1 MSWKKGDMHMKSIK
15 KVLTGMLSLF
25 LVLAAV
31 ISVMPDQV
39 QAAEKKYLMLQVRLL
54 TDEGIKEYGD
64 GLDLSGLTFC
74 LLGQRTDSG
83 QWEPVETAYD
93 EAVGEVVS
101 VDYYY
106 FSYFKADFGR
116 ITDPELY
123 SAFKV
128 VLKENSSYAMED
140 LAVELGD
147 IGQQTTPSKDY
158 YLDLTKKVVPA
169 DSTEATA
176 DIISAGWTGTGT
188 EPDPYSAAVTVDRFT
203 DEINIRTA
211 NENAVITYGQQ
222 DYTGRLTAVV
232 NYGSNVYEFTV
243 TSEDGSKVSCY
254 RAEVTREKYDPLPP
268 SASLKGVSPSAEG
281 GADGMITGLDSAR
294 LYEYRGEN
302 DTDYTP
308 VKQGSTEIT
317 GLTPGKYY
325 VRFAETE
332 SQYASKDR
340 EVVVKEPV
348 IHTIT
353 LPEENI
359 PEGITVLECPE
370 TMTEGRTFTIRLQ
383 LPENT
388 LIKNIGYSY
397 KAGEWTATS
406 AFSGVQ
412 HMQEDGHTVAVLQRD
427 ALSHD
432 ITITGI
438 TLLEGKYYTVTAGP
452 EDTESASPFIQ
463 CEISVTGE
471 GELVSGDTYYEEG
484 SDITAVAA
492 IRDDWRGYAELS
504 SLTVY
509 RKGTDEVI
517 EPDSLTKTDKNEWS
531 LSLAVQDD
539 IEIRFGI
546 YTYPCDTAELD
557 EVIAL
562 IGDLDQYVDN
572 AEKDTLITRLN
583 EQGAFRKQPL
593 KNQPMVDNYTALLR
607 AAYESATVRTDLTD
621 SKEVSVTLEGNP
633 HTYDGKPWKPDVAVT
648 YQGNVLKKGVDYL
661 VYFPEDMT
669 SVGDKDIR
677 IEFIGLY
684 RGEIT
689 VKGSI
694 VEKQA
699 DSSVDQNAAAEG
711 NKAVDTGIRDSYEG
725 YVLAILSSIFL
736 MGVAVTVRTKKKK

>member
-1 MSWKKGDMHMKSIK
+1 MK
-15 KVLTGMLSLF
+15 MF
-25 LVLAAV
+25 LVFAAV

-39 QAAEKKYLMLQVRLL
+39 RAAEKKYLMLQVRLL

-281 GADGMITGLDSAR
+281 GADGMITGLDSAK

-517 EPDSLTKTDKNEWS
+517 
-531 LSLAVQDD
+531 
-539 IEIRFGI
+539 
-546 YTYPCDTAELD
+546 
-557 EVIAL
+557 AL

-572 AEKDTLITRLN
+572 AEKDILITRLN

-607 AAYESATVRTDLTD
+607 AAYESATVRADLTD

-633 HTYDGKPWKPDVAVT
+633 HTYDGKPWEPGVTVT
-648 YQGNVLKKGVDYL
+648 YQGNVLRKGIDYL

-699 DSSVDQNAAAEG
+699 DRPADQSGEG
-711 NKAVDTGIRDSYEG
+711 NKAADTGVRDSYAG
-725 YVLAILSSIFL
+725 YVSAALSSMLL
-736 MGVAVTVRTKKKK
+736 MSAAVAVRMRKKK

>member
-1 MSWKKGDMHMKSIK
+1 M
-15 KVLTGMLSLF
+15 F
-25 LVLAAV
+25 LVFAAV

-281 GADGMITGLDSAR
+281 GADGMITGLDSAK

-406 AFSGVQ
+406 TFSGVQ

-517 EPDSLTKTDKNEWS
+517 
-531 LSLAVQDD
+531 
-539 IEIRFGI
+539 
-546 YTYPCDTAELD
+546 
-557 EVIAL
+557 AL

-572 AEKDTLITRLN
+572 AEKDILITRLN

-607 AAYESATVRTDLTD
+607 AAYESATVRADLTD

-633 HTYDGKPWKPDVAVT
+633 HTYAGKPWEPGVTVT
-648 YQGNVLKKGVDYL
+648 YQGNVLRKGIDYL

-699 DSSVDQNAAAEG
+699 DRPADQSGEG
-711 NKAVDTGIRDSYEG
+711 NKAADTGVRDSYAG
-725 YVLAILSSIFL
+725 YVSAALSSMLL
-736 MGVAVTVRTKKKK
+736 MSAAVAVRMRKKK

>member
-1 MSWKKGDMHMKSIK
+1 MK
-15 KVLTGMLSLF
+15 MF
-25 LVLAAV
+25 LVFAAV

-39 QAAEKKYLMLQVRLL
+39 QAEEKKYLMLQVRLL

-158 YLDLTKKVVPA
+158 YLDLTKKEVPA

-176 DIISAGWTGTGT
+176 DIISADWTGTGA
-188 EPDPYSAAVTVDRFT
+188 ESDPYSASVTVDRFT

-281 GADGMITGLDSAR
+281 GADGMITGLDSAK

-302 DTDYTP
+302 DTEYTP
-308 VKQGSTEIT
+308 VEQGSTEIT

-517 EPDSLTKTDKNEWS
+517 
-531 LSLAVQDD
+531 
-539 IEIRFGI
+539 
-546 YTYPCDTAELD
+546 
-557 EVIAL
+557 AL

-572 AEKDTLITRLN
+572 AEKDILITRLN

-633 HTYDGKPWKPDVAVT
+633 HTYDGKPWEPGVTVT
-648 YQGNVLKKGVDYL
+648 YQGNVLRKGIDYL

-699 DSSVDQNAAAEG
+699 DSPVDQNAAAEG

>member
-1 MSWKKGDMHMKSIK
+1 M
-15 KVLTGMLSLF
+15 
-25 LVLAAV
+25 
-31 ISVMPDQV
+31 
-39 QAAEKKYLMLQVRLL
+39 
-54 TDEGIKEYGD
+54 
-64 GLDLSGLTFC
+64 
-74 LLGQRTDSG
+74 
-83 QWEPVETAYD
+83 
-93 EAVGEVVS
+93 
-101 VDYYY
+101 
-106 FSYFKADFGR
+106 
-116 ITDPELY
+116 
-123 SAFKV
+123 
-128 VLKENSSYAMED
+128 
-140 LAVELGD
+140 
-147 IGQQTTPSKDY
+147 
-158 YLDLTKKVVPA
+158 
-169 DSTEATA
+169 
-176 DIISAGWTGTGT
+176 
-188 EPDPYSAAVTVDRFT
+188 
-203 DEINIRTA
+203 
-211 NENAVITYGQQ
+211 
-222 DYTGRLTAVV
+222 
-232 NYGSNVYEFTV
+232 
-243 TSEDGSKVSCY
+243 
-254 RAEVTREKYDPLPP
+254 
-268 SASLKGVSPSAEG
+268 
-281 GADGMITGLDSAR
+281 
-294 LYEYRGEN
+294 
-302 DTDYTP
+302 
-308 VKQGSTEIT
+308 
-317 GLTPGKYY
+317 
-325 VRFAETE
+325 RFAETE

-572 AEKDTLITRLN
+572 AEKDILITRLN

-607 AAYESATVRTDLTD
+607 AAYESATVRGDLSD
-621 SKEVSVTLEGNP
+621 SEEVSVTLEENP
-633 HTYDGKPWKPDVAVT
+633 HTYERKPW
-648 YQGNVLKKGVDYL
+648 
-661 VYFPEDMT
+661 E
-669 SVGDKDIR
+669 
-677 IEFIGLY
+677 
-684 RGEIT
+684 
-689 VKGSI
+689 
-694 VEKQA
+694 
-699 DSSVDQNAAAEG
+699 
-711 NKAVDTGIRDSYEG
+711 
-725 YVLAILSSIFL
+725 
-736 MGVAVTVRTKKKK
+736 

>member
-25 LVLAAV
+25 LVFAAV

-39 QAAEKKYLMLQVRLL
+39 QAEEKKYLMLQVRLL

-147 IGQQTTPSKDY
+147 IGQLTTPSKDY

-281 GADGMITGLDSAR
+281 GADGMITGLDSAK

-572 AEKDTLITRLN
+572 AEKDILITRLN

-607 AAYESATVRTDLTD
+607 AAYESATVRADLTD

-633 HTYDGKPWKPDVAVT
+633 HTYDGKPWEPGVTVT
-648 YQGNVLKKGVDYL
+648 YQGNVLRKGIDYL

-699 DSSVDQNAAAEG
+699 DRPADQSGEG
-711 NKAVDTGIRDSYEG
+711 NKAADTGVRDSYAG
-725 YVLAILSSIFL
+725 YVSAALSSMLL
-736 MGVAVTVRTKKKK
+736 MSAAVAVRMRKKK

>member
-1 MSWKKGDMHMKSIK
+1 M
-15 KVLTGMLSLF
+15 F
-25 LVLAAV
+25 LVFAAV

-281 GADGMITGLDSAR
+281 GADGMITGLDSAK

-517 EPDSLTKTDKNEWS
+517 
-531 LSLAVQDD
+531 
-539 IEIRFGI
+539 
-546 YTYPCDTAELD
+546 
-557 EVIAL
+557 AL

-572 AEKDTLITRLN
+572 AEKDILITRLN

-607 AAYESATVRTDLTD
+607 AAYESATVRADLTD

-633 HTYDGKPWKPDVAVT
+633 HTYDGKPWEPGVTVT
-648 YQGNVLKKGVDYL
+648 YQGNVLRKGIDYL

-699 DSSVDQNAAAEG
+699 DRPADQSGEG
-711 NKAVDTGIRDSYEG
+711 NKAADTGVRDSYAG
-725 YVLAILSSIFL
+725 YVSAALSSMLL
-736 MGVAVTVRTKKKK
+736 MSAAVAVRMRKKK

>member
-1 MSWKKGDMHMKSIK
+1 MK
-15 KVLTGMLSLF
+15 MF
-25 LVLAAV
+25 LVFAAV

-39 QAAEKKYLMLQVRLL
+39 QAEEKKYLMLQVRLL

-281 GADGMITGLDSAR
+281 GADGMITGLDSAK

-517 EPDSLTKTDKNEWS
+517 
-531 LSLAVQDD
+531 
-539 IEIRFGI
+539 
-546 YTYPCDTAELD
+546 
-557 EVIAL
+557 AL

-572 AEKDTLITRLN
+572 AEKDILITRLN

-607 AAYESATVRTDLTD
+607 AAYESATVRADLTD

-633 HTYDGKPWKPDVAVT
+633 HTYDGKPWEPGVTVT
-648 YQGNVLKKGVDYL
+648 YQGNVLRKGIDYL

-699 DSSVDQNAAAEG
+699 DRPADQSGEG
-711 NKAVDTGIRDSYEG
+711 NKAADTGVRDSYAG
-725 YVLAILSSIFL
+725 YVSAALSSMLL
-736 MGVAVTVRTKKKK
+736 MSAAVAVRMRKKK

>member
-1 MSWKKGDMHMKSIK
+1 MK
-15 KVLTGMLSLF
+15 MF
-25 LVLAAV
+25 LVFAAV

-147 IGQQTTPSKDY
+147 IGQLTTPSKDY

-281 GADGMITGLDSAR
+281 GADGMITGLDSAK

-517 EPDSLTKTDKNEWS
+517 
-531 LSLAVQDD
+531 
-539 IEIRFGI
+539 
-546 YTYPCDTAELD
+546 
-557 EVIAL
+557 AL

-572 AEKDTLITRLN
+572 AEKDILITRLN

-607 AAYESATVRTDLTD
+607 AAYESATVRADLTD

-633 HTYDGKPWKPDVAVT
+633 HTYDGKPWEPGVTVT
-648 YQGNVLKKGVDYL
+648 YQGNVLRKGIDYL

-699 DSSVDQNAAAEG
+699 DRPADQSGEG
-711 NKAVDTGIRDSYEG
+711 NKAADTGVRDSYAG
-725 YVLAILSSIFL
+725 YVSAALSSMLL
-736 MGVAVTVRTKKKK
+736 MSAAVAVRMRKKK

>member
-1 MSWKKGDMHMKSIK
+1 MKSIK

-25 LVLAAV
+25 LVFAAV

-39 QAAEKKYLMLQVRLL
+39 QAEEKKYLMLQVRLL

-243 TSEDGSKVSCY
+243 TSEDGSKVGYY
-254 RAEVTREKYDPLPP
+254 RAEVTREKYEPLPP
-268 SASLKGVSPSAEG
+268 STSLKGVSPSAEG
-281 GADGMITGLDSAR
+281 GADGMITGLDSAK

-308 VKQGSTEIT
+308 VKQGSTEIA

-517 EPDSLTKTDKNEWS
+517 
-531 LSLAVQDD
+531 
-539 IEIRFGI
+539 
-546 YTYPCDTAELD
+546 
-557 EVIAL
+557 AL

-572 AEKDTLITRLN
+572 AEKDILITRLN

-607 AAYESATVRTDLTD
+607 AAYESATVRADLTD

-633 HTYDGKPWKPDVAVT
+633 HTYDGKPWEPGVTVT
-648 YQGNVLKKGVDYL
+648 YQGNVLRKGIDYL

-699 DSSVDQNAAAEG
+699 DRPADQSGEG
-711 NKAVDTGIRDSYEG
+711 NKAADTGVRDSYAG
-725 YVLAILSSIFL
+725 YVSAALSSMLL
-736 MGVAVTVRTKKKK
+736 MSAAVAVRMRKKK

>member
-1 MSWKKGDMHMKSIK
+1 MK
-15 KVLTGMLSLF
+15 MF
-25 LVLAAV
+25 LVFAAV

-281 GADGMITGLDSAR
+281 GADGMITGLDSAK

-406 AFSGVQ
+406 TFSGVQ

-517 EPDSLTKTDKNEWS
+517 
-531 LSLAVQDD
+531 
-539 IEIRFGI
+539 
-546 YTYPCDTAELD
+546 
-557 EVIAL
+557 AL

-572 AEKDTLITRLN
+572 AEKDILITRLN

-607 AAYESATVRTDLTD
+607 AAYESATVRADLTD

-633 HTYDGKPWKPDVAVT
+633 HTYAGKPWEPGVTVT
-648 YQGNVLKKGVDYL
+648 YQGNVLRKGIDYL

-699 DSSVDQNAAAEG
+699 DRPADQSGEG
-711 NKAVDTGIRDSYEG
+711 NKAADTGVRDSYAG
-725 YVLAILSSIFL
+725 YVSAALSSMLL
-736 MGVAVTVRTKKKK
+736 MSAAVAVRMRKKK

>member
-1 MSWKKGDMHMKSIK
+1 MKSIK

-25 LVLAAV
+25 LVFAAV

-281 GADGMITGLDSAR
+281 GADGMITGLDSAK

-517 EPDSLTKTDKNEWS
+517 
-531 LSLAVQDD
+531 
-539 IEIRFGI
+539 
-546 YTYPCDTAELD
+546 
-557 EVIAL
+557 AL

-572 AEKDTLITRLN
+572 AEKDILITRLN

-607 AAYESATVRTDLTD
+607 AAYESATVRADLTD

-633 HTYDGKPWKPDVAVT
+633 HTYDGKPWEPGVTVT
-648 YQGNVLKKGVDYL
+648 YQGNVLRKGIDYL

-699 DSSVDQNAAAEG
+699 DRPADQSGEG
-711 NKAVDTGIRDSYEG
+711 NKAADTGVRDSYAG
-725 YVLAILSSIFL
+725 YVSAALSSMLL
-736 MGVAVTVRTKKKK
+736 MSAAVAVRMRKKK

>member
-1 MSWKKGDMHMKSIK
+1 M
-15 KVLTGMLSLF
+15 F
-25 LVLAAV
+25 LVFAAV

-39 QAAEKKYLMLQVRLL
+39 QAAEKKYLMLQVRML

-281 GADGMITGLDSAR
+281 GADGMITGLDSAK

-388 LIKNIGYSY
+388 LIK
-397 KAGEWTATS
+397 
-406 AFSGVQ
+406 
-412 HMQEDGHTVAVLQRD
+412 
-427 ALSHD
+427 
-432 ITITGI
+432 
-438 TLLEGKYYTVTAGP
+438 
-452 EDTESASPFIQ
+452 
-463 CEISVTGE
+463 IS
-471 GELVSGDTYYEEG
+471 
-484 SDITAVAA
+484 
-492 IRDDWRGYAELS
+492 
-504 SLTVY
+504 
-509 RKGTDEVI
+509 
-517 EPDSLTKTDKNEWS
+517 
-531 LSLAVQDD
+531 
-539 IEIRFGI
+539 
-546 YTYPCDTAELD
+546 DTAIKRENGQLRLPFQ
-557 EVIAL
+557 VYSICRRT
-562 IGDLDQYVDN
+562 
-572 AEKDTLITRLN
+572 DTLWLCCRET
-583 EQGAFRKQPL
+583 P
-593 KNQPMVDNYTALLR
+593 
-607 AAYESATVRTDLTD
+607 
-621 SKEVSVTLEGNP
+621 
-633 HTYDGKPWKPDVAVT
+633 
-648 YQGNVLKKGVDYL
+648 
-661 VYFPEDMT
+661 
-669 SVGDKDIR
+669 
-677 IEFIGLY
+677 
-684 RGEIT
+684 
-689 VKGSI
+689 
-694 VEKQA
+694 
-699 DSSVDQNAAAEG
+699 
-711 NKAVDTGIRDSYEG
+711 
-725 YVLAILSSIFL
+725 
-736 MGVAVTVRTKKKK
+736 

>member
-1 MSWKKGDMHMKSIK
+1 M
-15 KVLTGMLSLF
+15 F
-25 LVLAAV
+25 LVFAAV

-147 IGQQTTPSKDY
+147 IGQLTTPSKDY

-281 GADGMITGLDSAR
+281 GADGMITGLDSAK

-517 EPDSLTKTDKNEWS
+517 
-531 LSLAVQDD
+531 
-539 IEIRFGI
+539 
-546 YTYPCDTAELD
+546 
-557 EVIAL
+557 AL

-572 AEKDTLITRLN
+572 AEKDILITRLN

-607 AAYESATVRTDLTD
+607 AAYESATVRADLTD

-633 HTYDGKPWKPDVAVT
+633 HTYDGKPWEPGVTVT
-648 YQGNVLKKGVDYL
+648 YQGNVLRKGIDYL

-699 DSSVDQNAAAEG
+699 DRPADQSGEG
-711 NKAVDTGIRDSYEG
+711 NKAADTGVRDSYAG
-725 YVLAILSSIFL
+725 YVSAALSSMLL
-736 MGVAVTVRTKKKK
+736 MSAAVAVRMRKKK

>member
-1 MSWKKGDMHMKSIK
+1 M
-15 KVLTGMLSLF
+15 F
-25 LVLAAV
+25 LVFAAV

-39 QAAEKKYLMLQVRLL
+39 QAEEKKYLMLQVRLL

-281 GADGMITGLDSAR
+281 GADGMITGLDSAK

-471 GELVSGDTYYEEG
+471 GELVSGDTYHEEG

-517 EPDSLTKTDKNEWS
+517 
-531 LSLAVQDD
+531 
-539 IEIRFGI
+539 
-546 YTYPCDTAELD
+546 
-557 EVIAL
+557 AL

-572 AEKDTLITRLN
+572 AEKDILITRLN

-607 AAYESATVRTDLTD
+607 AAYESATVRADLTD

-633 HTYDGKPWKPDVAVT
+633 HTYDGKPWEPGVTVT
-648 YQGNVLKKGVDYL
+648 YQGNVLRKGIDYL

-699 DSSVDQNAAAEG
+699 DRPADQSGEG
-711 NKAVDTGIRDSYEG
+711 NKAADTGVRDSYAG
-725 YVLAILSSIFL
+725 YVSAALSSMLL
-736 MGVAVTVRTKKKK
+736 MSAAVAVRMRKKK

>member
-1 MSWKKGDMHMKSIK
+1 MK
-15 KVLTGMLSLF
+15 MF
-25 LVLAAV
+25 LVFAAV

-147 IGQQTTPSKDY
+147 IGQLTTPSKDY

-281 GADGMITGLDSAR
+281 GADGMITGLDSAK

-406 AFSGVQ
+406 TFSGVH

-517 EPDSLTKTDKNEWS
+517 
-531 LSLAVQDD
+531 
-539 IEIRFGI
+539 
-546 YTYPCDTAELD
+546 
-557 EVIAL
+557 AL

-572 AEKDTLITRLN
+572 AEKDILITRLN

-607 AAYESATVRTDLTD
+607 AAYESATVRADLTD

-633 HTYDGKPWKPDVAVT
+633 HTYDGKPWEPGVTVT
-648 YQGNVLKKGVDYL
+648 YQGNVLRKGIDYL

-699 DSSVDQNAAAEG
+699 DRPADQSGEG
-711 NKAVDTGIRDSYEG
+711 NKAADTGVRDSYAG
-725 YVLAILSSIFL
+725 YVSAALSSMLL
-736 MGVAVTVRTKKKK
+736 MSAAVAVRMRKKK

>member
-1 MSWKKGDMHMKSIK
+1 MKSIK

-39 QAAEKKYLMLQVRLL
+39 QAEEKKYLMLQVRLL

-281 GADGMITGLDSAR
+281 GADGMITGLDSAK

-517 EPDSLTKTDKNEWS
+517 
-531 LSLAVQDD
+531 
-539 IEIRFGI
+539 
-546 YTYPCDTAELD
+546 
-557 EVIAL
+557 AL

-572 AEKDTLITRLN
+572 AEKDILITRLN

-607 AAYESATVRTDLTD
+607 AAYESATVRADLTD

-633 HTYDGKPWKPDVAVT
+633 HTYDGKPWEPGVTVT
-648 YQGNVLKKGVDYL
+648 YQGNVLRKGIDYL

-699 DSSVDQNAAAEG
+699 DRPADQSGEG
-711 NKAVDTGIRDSYEG
+711 NKAADTGVRDSYAG
-725 YVLAILSSIFL
+725 YVSAALSSMLL
-736 MGVAVTVRTKKKK
+736 MSAAVAVRMRKKK

>member
-1 MSWKKGDMHMKSIK
+1 MK
-15 KVLTGMLSLF
+15 MF
-25 LVLAAV
+25 LVFAAV

-281 GADGMITGLDSAR
+281 GADGMITGLDSAK

-517 EPDSLTKTDKNEWS
+517 
-531 LSLAVQDD
+531 
-539 IEIRFGI
+539 
-546 YTYPCDTAELD
+546 
-557 EVIAL
+557 AL

-572 AEKDTLITRLN
+572 AEKDILITRLN

-607 AAYESATVRTDLTD
+607 AAYESATVRADLTD

-633 HTYDGKPWKPDVAVT
+633 HTYDGKPWEPGVTVT
-648 YQGNVLKKGVDYL
+648 YQGNVLRKGIDYL

-699 DSSVDQNAAAEG
+699 DRPADQSGEG
-711 NKAVDTGIRDSYEG
+711 NKAADTGVRDSYAG
-725 YVLAILSSIFL
+725 YVSAALSSMLL
-736 MGVAVTVRTKKKK
+736 MSAAVAVRMRKKK

>member
-1 MSWKKGDMHMKSIK
+1 M
-15 KVLTGMLSLF
+15 F
-25 LVLAAV
+25 LVFAAV

-39 QAAEKKYLMLQVRLL
+39 QAEEKKYLMLQVRLL

-281 GADGMITGLDSAR
+281 GADGMITGLDSAK

-517 EPDSLTKTDKNEWS
+517 
-531 LSLAVQDD
+531 
-539 IEIRFGI
+539 
-546 YTYPCDTAELD
+546 
-557 EVIAL
+557 AL

-572 AEKDTLITRLN
+572 AEKDILITRLN

-607 AAYESATVRTDLTD
+607 AAYESATVRADLTD

-633 HTYDGKPWKPDVAVT
+633 HTYDGKPWEPGVTVT
-648 YQGNVLKKGVDYL
+648 YQGNVLRKGIDYL

-699 DSSVDQNAAAEG
+699 DRPADQSGEG
-711 NKAVDTGIRDSYEG
+711 NKAADTGVRDSYAG
-725 YVLAILSSIFL
+725 YVSAALSSMLL
-736 MGVAVTVRTKKKK
+736 MSAAVAVRMRKKK

>member
-1 MSWKKGDMHMKSIK
+1 MK
-15 KVLTGMLSLF
+15 MF
-25 LVLAAV
+25 LVFAAV

-281 GADGMITGLDSAR
+281 GADGMITGLDSAK

-406 AFSGVQ
+406 TFSGVH

-517 EPDSLTKTDKNEWS
+517 
-531 LSLAVQDD
+531 
-539 IEIRFGI
+539 
-546 YTYPCDTAELD
+546 
-557 EVIAL
+557 AL

-572 AEKDTLITRLN
+572 AEKDILITRLN

-607 AAYESATVRTDLTD
+607 AAYESATVRADLTD

-633 HTYDGKPWKPDVAVT
+633 HTYDGKPWEPGVTVT
-648 YQGNVLKKGVDYL
+648 YQGNVLRKGIDYL

-699 DSSVDQNAAAEG
+699 DRPADQSGEG
-711 NKAVDTGIRDSYEG
+711 NKAADTGVRDSYAG
-725 YVLAILSSIFL
+725 YVSAALSSMLL
-736 MGVAVTVRTKKKK
+736 MSAAVAVRMRKKK

>member
-1 MSWKKGDMHMKSIK
+1 M
-15 KVLTGMLSLF
+15 F
-25 LVLAAV
+25 LVFAAV

-281 GADGMITGLDSAR
+281 GADGMITGLDSAK

-406 AFSGVQ
+406 TFSGVH

-517 EPDSLTKTDKNEWS
+517 
-531 LSLAVQDD
+531 
-539 IEIRFGI
+539 
-546 YTYPCDTAELD
+546 
-557 EVIAL
+557 AL

-572 AEKDTLITRLN
+572 AEKDILITRLN

-607 AAYESATVRTDLTD
+607 AAYESATVRADLTD

-633 HTYDGKPWKPDVAVT
+633 HTYDGKPWEPGVTVT
-648 YQGNVLKKGVDYL
+648 YQGNVLRKGIDYL

-699 DSSVDQNAAAEG
+699 DRPADQSGEG
-711 NKAVDTGIRDSYEG
+711 NKAADTGVRDSYAG
-725 YVLAILSSIFL
+725 YVSAALSSMLL
-736 MGVAVTVRTKKKK
+736 MSAAVAVRMRKKK

>member
-1 MSWKKGDMHMKSIK
+1 MKSIK

-25 LVLAAV
+25 LVFAAV

-243 TSEDGSKVSCY
+243 TYEDGRKVSCY

-281 GADGMITGLDSAR
+281 GADGMITGLDSAK

-308 VKQGSTEIT
+308 IKQGSTEIT

-517 EPDSLTKTDKNEWS
+517 
-531 LSLAVQDD
+531 
-539 IEIRFGI
+539 
-546 YTYPCDTAELD
+546 
-557 EVIAL
+557 AL

-572 AEKDTLITRLN
+572 AEKDILITRLN

-607 AAYESATVRTDLTD
+607 AAYESATVRADLTD

-633 HTYDGKPWKPDVAVT
+633 HTYDGKPWEPGVTVT
-648 YQGNVLKKGVDYL
+648 YQGNVLRKGIDYL

-699 DSSVDQNAAAEG
+699 DRPADQSGEG
-711 NKAVDTGIRDSYEG
+711 NKAADTGVRDSYAG
-725 YVLAILSSIFL
+725 YVSAALSSMLL
-736 MGVAVTVRTKKKK
+736 MSAAVAVRMRKKK

>member
-1 MSWKKGDMHMKSIK
+1 MKSIK

-25 LVLAAV
+25 LVFAAV

-39 QAAEKKYLMLQVRLL
+39 QAEEKKYLMLQVRLL

-93 EAVGEVVS
+93 KAVGEVVS

-281 GADGMITGLDSAR
+281 GADGMITGLDSAK

-359 PEGITVLECPE
+359 PEGITILECPE

-517 EPDSLTKTDKNEWS
+517 
-531 LSLAVQDD
+531 
-539 IEIRFGI
+539 
-546 YTYPCDTAELD
+546 
-557 EVIAL
+557 AL

-572 AEKDTLITRLN
+572 AEKDILITRLN

-607 AAYESATVRTDLTD
+607 AAYESATVRADLTD

-633 HTYDGKPWKPDVAVT
+633 HTYDGKPWEPGVTVT
-648 YQGNVLKKGVDYL
+648 YQGNVLRKGIDYL

-699 DSSVDQNAAAEG
+699 DRPADQSGEG
-711 NKAVDTGIRDSYEG
+711 NKAADTGVRDSYAG
-725 YVLAILSSIFL
+725 YVSAALSSMLL
-736 MGVAVTVRTKKKK
+736 MSAAVAVRMRKKK

>member
-1 MSWKKGDMHMKSIK
+1 M
-15 KVLTGMLSLF
+15 
-25 LVLAAV
+25 
-31 ISVMPDQV
+31 
-39 QAAEKKYLMLQVRLL
+39 
-54 TDEGIKEYGD
+54 
-64 GLDLSGLTFC
+64 
-74 LLGQRTDSG
+74 
-83 QWEPVETAYD
+83 
-93 EAVGEVVS
+93 
-101 VDYYY
+101 
-106 FSYFKADFGR
+106 
-116 ITDPELY
+116 
-123 SAFKV
+123 
-128 VLKENSSYAMED
+128 
-140 LAVELGD
+140 
-147 IGQQTTPSKDY
+147 
-158 YLDLTKKVVPA
+158 
-169 DSTEATA
+169 
-176 DIISAGWTGTGT
+176 
-188 EPDPYSAAVTVDRFT
+188 
-203 DEINIRTA
+203 
-211 NENAVITYGQQ
+211 
-222 DYTGRLTAVV
+222 
-232 NYGSNVYEFTV
+232 
-243 TSEDGSKVSCY
+243 
-254 RAEVTREKYDPLPP
+254 
-268 SASLKGVSPSAEG
+268 
-281 GADGMITGLDSAR
+281 
-294 LYEYRGEN
+294 
-302 DTDYTP
+302 
-308 VKQGSTEIT
+308 
-317 GLTPGKYY
+317 
-325 VRFAETE
+325 RFAETE

-517 EPDSLTKTDKNEWS
+517 
-531 LSLAVQDD
+531 
-539 IEIRFGI
+539 
-546 YTYPCDTAELD
+546 
-557 EVIAL
+557 AL

-572 AEKDTLITRLN
+572 AEKDILITRLN

-607 AAYESATVRTDLTD
+607 AAYESATVRADLTD

-633 HTYDGKPWKPDVAVT
+633 HTYDGKPWEPGVTVT
-648 YQGNVLKKGVDYL
+648 YQGNVLRKGIDYL

-699 DSSVDQNAAAEG
+699 DRPADQSGEG
-711 NKAVDTGIRDSYEG
+711 NKAADTGVRDSYEG

>member
-1 MSWKKGDMHMKSIK
+1 M
-15 KVLTGMLSLF
+15 F
-25 LVLAAV
+25 LVFAAV

-176 DIISAGWTGTGT
+176 DIISADWTGTGA
-188 EPDPYSAAVTVDRFT
+188 ESDPYSASVTVDRFT

-232 NYGSNVYEFTV
+232 NYGDNVYEFTV
-243 TSEDGSKVSCY
+243 TSEDGSKVGYY
-254 RAEVTREKYDPLPP
+254 RAEVTREKYEPLPP
-268 SASLKGVSPSAEG
+268 STSLKGVSPSVEG
-281 GADGMITGLDSAR
+281 GADGMITGLDSAK

-302 DTDYTP
+302 DTEYTP
-308 VKQGSTEIT
+308 VEQGSTEIT

-340 EVVVKEPV
+340 EVEVKEPV

-517 EPDSLTKTDKNEWS
+517 
-531 LSLAVQDD
+531 
-539 IEIRFGI
+539 
-546 YTYPCDTAELD
+546 
-557 EVIAL
+557 AL

-572 AEKDTLITRLN
+572 AEKDILITRLN

-607 AAYESATVRTDLTD
+607 AAYESATVRADLTD

-633 HTYDGKPWKPDVAVT
+633 HTYDGKPWEPGVTVT
-648 YQGNVLKKGVDYL
+648 YQGNVLRKGIDYL

-699 DSSVDQNAAAEG
+699 DRPADQSGEG
-711 NKAVDTGIRDSYEG
+711 NKAADTGVRDSYAG
-725 YVLAILSSIFL
+725 YVSAALSSMLL
-736 MGVAVTVRTKKKK
+736 MSAAVAVRMRKKK

>member
-1 MSWKKGDMHMKSIK
+1 MK
-15 KVLTGMLSLF
+15 MF
-25 LVLAAV
+25 LVFAAV

-39 QAAEKKYLMLQVRLL
+39 QAEEKKYLMLQVRLL

-232 NYGSNVYEFTV
+232 NYGDNVYEFTV

-281 GADGMITGLDSAR
+281 GADGMITGLDSAK

-517 EPDSLTKTDKNEWS
+517 
-531 LSLAVQDD
+531 
-539 IEIRFGI
+539 
-546 YTYPCDTAELD
+546 
-557 EVIAL
+557 AL

-572 AEKDTLITRLN
+572 AEKDILITRLN

-607 AAYESATVRTDLTD
+607 AAYESATVRADLTD

-633 HTYDGKPWKPDVAVT
+633 HTYDGKPWEPGVTVT
-648 YQGNVLKKGVDYL
+648 YQGNVLRKGIDYL

-699 DSSVDQNAAAEG
+699 DRPADQSGEG
-711 NKAVDTGIRDSYEG
+711 NKAADTGVRDSYAG
-725 YVLAILSSIFL
+725 YVSAALSSMLL
-736 MGVAVTVRTKKKK
+736 MSAAVAVRMRKKK